1 MGRKAIH
8 EEILELLPWFINE
21 SLGEKERD
29 RVLVHLREC
38 LECRHERDQLQT
50 IEAFVREDDV
60 VVDVVVPDYRFSYNK
75 LHSRIEAAERN
86 RESASGVEVD
96 TGLGNW
102 IPITGIAASLM
113 LAVVIVGFYNPVPAP
128 VSAPESVT
136 GEFVTLTNL
145 SRASGLSRRIALTFE
160 QPIRA
165 QTLRKALIET
175 DSSLISGPDEKGT
188 YLVDVIV
195 PQGTDAD
202 DFMRS
207 IRQIEGV
214 AHARLVTHSSTE

>member
-1 MGRKAIH
+1 MGKKAVH

-21 SLGEKERD
+21 SLGGKERD

-60 VVDVVVPDYRFSYNK
+60 VVPDYRFSYNK
-75 LHSRIEAAERN
+75 LHSRIEEAERN
-86 RESASGVEVD
+86 RESTAGVEVD

-102 IPITGIAASLM
+102 MPITGVAATLM
-113 LAVVIVGFYNPVPAP
+113 LAVVIVGFYNP

-136 GEFVTLTNL
+136 GEFVTLTKP

-195 PQGTDAD
+195 PQGMDAD
-202 DFMRS
+202 EFMQS
-207 IRQIEGV
+207 IRKIEGV
-214 AHARLVTHSSTE
+214 QHARLAADSGTD